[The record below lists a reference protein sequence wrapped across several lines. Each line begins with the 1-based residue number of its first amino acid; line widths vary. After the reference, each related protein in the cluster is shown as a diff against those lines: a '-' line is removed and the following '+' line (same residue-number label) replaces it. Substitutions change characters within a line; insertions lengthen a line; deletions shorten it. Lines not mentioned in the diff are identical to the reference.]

1 MLVSHKPGRGPG
13 RTSVRR
19 DATITGKPAARIA
32 AWTVQGAA
40 TLALLA
46 YGLHLVGVGN
56 ESIGFDTWAY
66 NSLFGVAALL
76 CLARAWFVTA
86 DRLAWAFLGLG
97 LASWFAGEVY
107 FTLELADIPLT
118 PVPSV
123 SDYLSLAF
131 YPASYVALILMVR
144 ARVRRFQASM
154 WLDGLIG
161 ALAIGAAATAVF
173 LEPILD
179 STGRDTAEIAVS
191 LAYPVGDTL
200 LLALVVGFF
209 AVTGWR
215 PGRDW
220 MLVGAGL
227 AAMAVADVLFLYLAA
242 HGSYSEGT
250 LLDALWPASALLLS
264 FAAWVPTDRKQA
276 GDMLSGVAILIAPG
290 LFAALA
296 LGLVVLG
303 SIEATNT
310 TSLVLATAALG
321 VVIVRLGLSLMQN
334 VSLLKDISRE
344 SVTDQL
350 TGLGNRRKLIADLD
364 ELLSGDPHQ
373 LATRT
378 IGLFDLDGFKDYN
391 DTFGHPAG
399 DGLLQTLGER
409 LTAAVKAHGRAY
421 RLGGD
426 EFCVVLDGD
435 FDDDAIQAICD
446 AGLSEHGSGF
456 SITASCGRVVL
467 PDEAATVSGAL
478 RIADTRLYQDKGSG
492 GRASALKQA
501 RDVLMAALNERAPDL
516 ERHVHD
522 VAHMAVAVGER
533 IGLEEQELMELGC
546 AAQLHDVGKIAIPD
560 AVLDKAGP
568 LTDSEW
574 KLMRSHTLV
583 GDRIIRA
590 APMLAGVAQVVR
602 SSHERWDGTGYPAGL
617 AGDAIPLGSRI
628 IAVCDAFDA
637 MTSQR
642 PYQSVMETATALKE
656 LRASAGT
663 QFDPRVVEALCEEVE
678 AWLMGSHE
686 DSQLGAPASVPVSA
700 SLTAAL
706 K

>member
-1 MLVSHKPGRGPG
+1 MVLF
-13 RTSVRR
+13 
-19 DATITGKPAARIA
+19 
-32 AWTVQGAA
+32 
-40 TLALLA
+40 A
-46 YGLHLVGVGN
+46 YALHLTGLGG
-56 ESIGFDTWAY
+56 ESVDFDTWAY

-76 CLARAWFVTA
+76 CLARAAFVAA

-97 LASWFAGEVY
+97 LACWFAGEVY
-107 FTLELADIPLT
+107 FTLELADIRLT

-161 ALAIGAAATAVF
+161 ALAIGAAATAIF
-173 LEPILD
+173 LEPILE

-200 LLALVVGFF
+200 LLALVIGFF

-227 AAMAVADVLFLYLAA
+227 AAMATADVVFLYLSA
-242 HGSYSEGT
+242 HGTYTEGT
-250 LLDALWPASALLLS
+250 LLDAMWPASSLLLS
-264 FAAWVPTDRKQA
+264 YAAWVSAGRKQA
-276 GDMLSGVAILIAPG
+276 GDMLSGLVMLLAPG

-303 SIEATNT
+303 SISATNT

-321 VVIVRLGLSLMQN
+321 FVIARLALSLAQNVRLLR
-334 VSLLKDISRE
+334 DISRE

-350 TGLGNRRKLIADLD
+350 TGLGNRRKLIADLEEMLTD
-364 ELLSGDPHQ
+364 GRRQEIPTHTL
-373 LATRT
+373 
-378 IGLFDLDGFKDYN
+378 GLFDLDGFKDYN
-391 DTFGHPAG
+391 DTYGHPAG
-399 DGLLQTLGER
+399 DALLRTLGER
-409 LTAAVKAHGRAY
+409 LAATVTPRGRAY

-435 FDDDAIQAICD
+435 FADTDIGAICE
-446 AGLSEHGSGF
+446 AGLTERGSGF

-467 PDEAATVSGAL
+467 PAEARTVSGAL
-478 RIADTRLYQDKGSG
+478 RIADTRLYQQKGRG

-501 RDVLMAALNERAPDL
+501 QDVLMAALSERAPDL
-516 ERHVHD
+516 DRHVRD
-522 VAHMAVAVGER
+522 VARLAVAVGER
-533 IGLEEQELMELGC
+533 IGLEEQELLELGC

-560 AVLDKAGP
+560 AVLDKSAP
-568 LTDSEW
+568 LTDAEW

-590 APMLAGVAQVVR
+590 APMLSGVAQVVR
-602 SSHERWDGTGYPAGL
+602 SSHERWDGKGYPAGL
-617 AGDAIPLGSRI
+617 AGEAIPLGSRI
-628 IAVCDAFDA
+628 ISVCDAFDA

-642 PYQSVMETATALKE
+642 PYQGVMETATALKE
-656 LRASAGT
+656 LRAGAGT
-663 QFDPRVVEALCEEVE
+663 QFDPRVVDALCEEIE
-678 AWLMGSHE
+678 ARLMGAHQ
-686 DSQLGAPASVPVSA
+686 DSELGPPASLPVAA
-700 SLTAAL
+700 SLTASL

>member
-1 MLVSHKPGRGPG
+1 V
-13 RTSVRR
+13 
-19 DATITGKPAARIA
+19 ATI
-32 AWTVQGAA
+32 
-40 TLALLA
+40 ALLA
-46 YGLHLVGVGN
+46 YALHLVGIGG
-56 ESIGFDTWAY
+56 ESEGFDTWAY

-76 CLARAWFVTA
+76 CLARSAFIPA
-86 DRLAWAFLGLG
+86 DRLAWAFLGVG
-97 LASWFAGEVY
+97 LACWFAGEVY
-107 FTLELADIPLT
+107 FTLELADIVLT

-131 YPASYVALILMVR
+131 YPASYIALILMVR

-173 LEPILD
+173 LEPILE

-209 AVTGWR
+209 ALTGWR

-227 AAMAVADVLFLYLAA
+227 GAMAVADVLFLYLSAN
-242 HGSYSEGT
+242 GNYTEGT
-250 LLDALWPASALLLS
+250 LLDALWPASSLLLS
-264 FAAWVPTDRKQA
+264 FAAWVAADRKQA
-276 GDMLSGVAILIAPG
+276 GDALSGVVMLMAPG
-290 LFAALA
+290 VFAALA
-296 LGLVVLG
+296 LALVVLG
-303 SIEATNT
+303 GVSGTNT

-334 VSLLKDISRE
+334 VNLLRDISRE

-364 ELLSGDPHQ
+364 ELLAAEAPDEVAP
-373 LATRT
+373 RT
-378 IGLFDLDGFKDYN
+378 LGLFDLDGFKDYN

-399 DGLLQTLGER
+399 DALLRTLGER
-409 LTAAVKAHGRAY
+409 LAAAAEPHGRTY

-426 EFCVVLDGD
+426 EFCVVLDGT
-435 FDDDAIQAICD
+435 FDDGAIEQLCVT
-446 AGLSEHGSGF
+446 GLTERGSGF
-456 SITASCGRVVL
+456 SISASCGRVVL
-467 PDEAATVSGAL
+467 PDEARTVSDAL
-478 RIADTRLYQDKGSG
+478 RIADTRLYRDKGRG

-501 RDVLMAALNERAPDL
+501 RDVLMAALVERAPELD
-516 ERHVHD
+516 RHVRD
-522 VAHMAVAVGER
+522 VARLAEAVGER
-533 IGLEEQELMELGC
+533 IGLQEQELLELGC

-568 LTDSEW
+568 LSDSEW

-617 AGDAIPLGSRI
+617 AGEAIPLGSRI

-663 QFDPRVVEALCEEVE
+663 QFDPRVVGALCDEVE
-678 AWLMGSHE
+678 AHLMGAHV
-686 DSQLGAPASVPVSA
+686 DSALGAPGSVAVGATLS
-700 SLTAAL
+700 TAL
-706 K
+706 E

>member
-1 MLVSHKPGRGPG
+1 VTRALGW
-13 RTSVRR
+13 
-19 DATITGKPAARIA
+19 I
-32 AWTVQGAA
+32 VQGAA
-40 TLALLA
+40 ALVLLA
-46 YGLHLVGVGN
+46 YALHLLGVGPG
-56 ESIGFDTWAY
+56 STGSDTWEY
-66 NSLFGVAALL
+66 NSLLGVAALV
-76 CLARAWFVTA
+76 CLARAALVPA
-86 DRLAWAFLGLG
+86 DRLAWTFLGAG
-97 LASWFAGEVY
+97 LASWFAGELY
-107 FTLELADIPLT
+107 FTLKLADLPLT
-118 PVPSV
+118 PVPSI

-173 LEPILD
+173 LEPILA

-200 LLALVVGFF
+200 LLALVAGFF
-209 AVTGWR
+209 AMTGWR

-227 AAMAVADVLFLYLAA
+227 AAMAIADVVFLYLSAN
-242 HGSYSEGT
+242 GNYTEGT
-250 LLDALWPASALLLS
+250 LLDAMWPASSLLLS
-264 FAAWVPTDRKQA
+264 FAALVSVERKQA
-276 GDMLSGVAILIAPG
+276 GDMLTGVMMLIAPG
-290 LFAALA
+290 VFAAGALA
-296 LGLVVLG
+296 LVVLG
-303 SIEATNT
+303 SISATNT

-321 VVIVRLGLSLMQN
+321 VVIVRLGLSLAEN
-334 VSLLKDISRE
+334 VSLLRDISRE

-364 ELLSGDPHQ
+364 ELLSGDA
-373 LATRT
+373 LESGRRT
-378 IGLFDLDGFKDYN
+378 LGLFDLDGFKAYN
-391 DTFGHPAG
+391 DTYGHPAG
-399 DGLLQTLGER
+399 DALLQTLGER
-409 LTAAVKAHGRAY
+409 LATAVRDDGRAY

-435 FDDDAIQAICD
+435 FEEAEIEAISD
-446 AGLSEHGSGF
+446 AGLTERGSGF
-456 SITASCGRVVL
+456 SIRASCGRVVL
-467 PDEAATVSGAL
+467 PAEAATVSAAL
-478 RIADTRLYQDKGSG
+478 RIADTRLYQHKGRG

-501 RDVLMAALNERAPDL
+501 QDVLMAALSERAPDL
-516 ERHVHD
+516 DRHVRD
-522 VAHMAVAVGER
+522 VARLAVAVGER
-533 IGLEEQELMELGC
+533 IGLEEQELLELGC

-568 LTDSEW
+568 LSDSEW
-574 KLMRSHTLV
+574 KLMRSHPLV

-590 APMLAGVAQVVR
+590 APMLAGVAQIVR

-617 AGDAIPLGSRI
+617 AADAIPLGSRI

-642 PYQSVMETATALKE
+642 PYQGLMETASALKE
-656 LRASAGT
+656 LRAGAGS
-663 QFDPRVVEALCEEVE
+663 QFDPRVVDALCEEIE
-678 AWLMGSHE
+678 AHLMGAHQ
-686 DSQLGAPASVPVSA
+686 DSELGPPASVAVGD